1 VPELTLIKRLL
12 SATIVVVLLNLGV
25 TSYGIIRN
33 ERTYAQTSEQ
43 LTTYAIQRESKLST
57 QMQNYVEHQT
67 NSLRNSWYSW
77 QQDDI
82 TRSRKF
88 AELEVAR
95 QLHGHTRQSFG
106 DQQ

>member
-1 VPELTLIKRLL
+1 MPELKLIKRLL
-12 SATIVVVLLNLGV
+12 ATTIVIILLNIGV

-33 ERTYAQTSEQ
+33 ERTYAQTAEQ
-43 LTTYAIQRESKLST
+43 LTTYAIQRESTLST
-57 QMQNYVEHQT
+57 QLRDYVEHQAS
-67 NSLRNSWYSW
+67 SLRNNWYDW

-106 DQQ
+106 EQK

>member
-1 VPELTLIKRLL
+1 MPELKLIKRLL
-12 SATIVVVLLNLGV
+12 ATTIIVVLLNLGV

-33 ERTYAQTSEQ
+33 ERAYAQTAEQ

-57 QMQNYVEHQT
+57 QLRDYVEHQA
-67 NSLRNSWYSW
+67 NSLRNSWYTW

-82 TRSRKF
+82 TRSRRF

-95 QLHGHTRQSFG
+95 QLHGHTCPSFG